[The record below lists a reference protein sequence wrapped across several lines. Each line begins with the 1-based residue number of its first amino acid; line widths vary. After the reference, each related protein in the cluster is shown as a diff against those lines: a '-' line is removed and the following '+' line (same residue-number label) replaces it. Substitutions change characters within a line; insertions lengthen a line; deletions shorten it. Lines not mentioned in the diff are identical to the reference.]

1 MGVAGVDAHTHG
13 EKILRL
19 GFSLAKCSDVVA
31 FEVHP
36 DDTTADQF
44 NQDLASM
51 SDGLIPPLAQLR
63 LISVG
68 GGHTNTF
75 LRAVKAGCPTPVSYL
90 QGQQGK
96 ISASLLSAD
105 KPLFKQAL
113 SEGLNW
119 FVLDSR
125 FV

>member
-68 GGHTNTF
+68 GWTHE
-75 LRAVKAGCPTPVSYL
+75 YL
-90 QGQQGK
+90 LEG
-96 ISASLLSAD
+96 
-105 KPLFKQAL
+105 
-113 SEGLNW
+113 SEGRLPHSGVV
-119 FVLDSR
+119 FAGAAGQDLGEPVVSGQAAVQASPL
-125 FV
+125 